1 MNYTFADMIAAEAI
15 QEELSQSCNAVKDI
29 G

>member
-15 QEELSQSCNAVKDI
+15 QEELSQGCNAVKYV